1 MTIDPS
7 LPGDDDIVSQHP
19 PQARAMRTALRNEHD
34 ANGRHIQVSF
44 TNRAGS
50 PPAGLA
56 DHVTM
61 WQEDGVLFQRV
72 GTGAATPLG
81 VTPVGGIIMWSGL
94 LIDIPA
100 GWALCDGT
108 NGTPDLR
115 DKFIK
120 GSADTVDPGVTGG
133 ALTHNHGGA
142 TANHT
147 LTAAQSGMPAHLHGI
162 PTVDANA
169 SGSSNGFLFGVRAGA
184 ATQFTA
190 INGPLNASQGHSHN
204 IGAVNH
210 EPPFF
215 ALAFIMFTG

>member
-1 MTIDPS
+1 MTIDPA

-50 PPAGLA
+50 PPVGLA

-72 GTGAATPLG
+72 GLATATAMG
-81 VTPVGGIIMWSGL
+81 VTPVGGIIMWSGTL
-94 LIDIPA
+94 ATIPS

-115 DKFIK
+115 DKFVR
-120 GSADTVDPGVTGG
+120 GAAPAADPGATGG
-133 ALTHNHGGA
+133 ADTHDHGGA

-147 LTAAQSGMPAHLHGI
+147 LTAAQSGLPDHVHPEEGVT
-162 PTVDANA
+162 PVSES
-169 SGSSNGFLFGVRAGA
+169 SGGGEPRFIGQMQNTGGVVGGA
-184 ATQFTA
+184 RNATQ
-190 INGPLNASQGHSHN
+190 GHMHN
-204 IGAVNH
+204 ISAASSL
-210 EPPFF
+210 PAYF
-215 ALAFIMFTG
+215 ALAYIMFTG